1 MRFALLSRGSVY
13 GWFAA
18 GSCAALAL
26 AASAEVG
33 AQDVSSAEV
42 VLEELTVTARK
53 REENVQ
59 NTPIAVSAFGERALQ
74 ERNIQSAADI
84 TGYVPNVQFDSV
96 ATESGGGAATQIAIR
111 GIGQTDYV
119 LTVEPGVGIYLDGV
133 YVGKSIGSLLD
144 TVDIERLE
152 VLRGPQGTLFGKNTL
167 GGAIQLVSRRPGT
180 EPELYS
186 EVITGAFDRFDV
198 RTGLSAPINDGLRL
212 RFTGNYQSRDGHVK
226 RMSAITGQDT
236 GKRQGNKNQLSGR
249 LVTEIDLADNLL
261 ATVAIDGSRIDEES
275 AGGVVLKA
283 DENGGFSSL
292 YNAAVPGGV
301 CLPSAG
307 AARFDN
313 PLCYNSQYERS
324 LSSRQSTNNND
335 DANRSEANIWGT
347 SLTLDWTLEV
357 FSVRSISAYRR
368 VSVDILQELT
378 GSAYY
383 VDTIGQRIGTKQL
396 SQELQLTGDALD
408 DRLHFVAG
416 AYYLHEEGE
425 QRFPVDLTV
434 VQLLTGGAIENDSY
448 AAFSQVTY
456 DLTEQLSLTGGLR
469 YTHEV
474 RAFNPEGQVLQ
485 GYNVSSATPVPGFV
499 NPLTG
504 AFGPAGT
511 PLFPGGWY
519 ERTSDSTTPMA
530 SLNYLFGDAA
540 MAYVSY
546 AKGFKGGGFTMRYFP
561 PVLPAPGTDPDS
573 IVSYAGPETAV
584 TYEVGLKSEWFDR
597 RLRLNVAG
605 FHTDYDDIQ
614 VTYNIDPDGAGPIG
628 NFVPVLSNAASA
640 RIRGIELEGSLAA
653 TEWLRFD
660 TAVGYVDAEYTHFS
674 TLARANYPG
683 IESAELPNTPEW
695 TANIGGTLTFMDD
708 SAGRLALRADYSYRS
723 EQFKEF
729 TNSPVLRQ
737 DAYGVLN
744 AALTYATADEQW
756 QATLG
761 GTNLTDEAYMVS
773 GVANPGTGFFQAAVS
788 RPREWYL
795 SLRYGFQ

>member
-1 MRFALLSRGSVY
+1 MMTFATVGRCAVHGWIAAACVPMGMGCGGSV
-13 GWFAA
+13 W
-18 GSCAALAL
+18 
-26 AASAEVG
+26 
-33 AQDVSSAEV
+33 AQDVSDT

-59 NTPIAVSAFGERALQ
+59 TTPLSVSAFGERALQ
-74 ERNIQSAADI
+74 ERNIQSAADV
-84 TGYVPNVQFDSV
+84 TGHVPNVQFDSV
-96 ATESGGGAATQIAIR
+96 ASESGGGAATQIAIR

-180 EPELYS
+180 EPEFYS
-186 EVITGAFDRFDV
+186 EVVTGAFDRFDV
-198 RTGLSAPINDGLRL
+198 KTGMSSPVNDSLRL
-212 RFTGNYQSRDGHVK
+212 RFTGSYQSRDGHVK
-226 RMSAITGQDT
+226 RVVSPVTGRDT
-236 GKRQGNKNQLSGR
+236 GKRQGNKDQLSGR
-249 LVTEIDLADNLL
+249 LVAEIDLADNLL
-261 ATVAIDGSRIDEES
+261 ATVAIDGSRIDEEA
-275 AGGVVLKA
+275 AGAMVLKA

-307 AARFDN
+307 AARFNN
-313 PLCYNSQYERS
+313 PLCYNSQYDRS
-324 LSSRQSTNNND
+324 LSSRETTNNND
-335 DANRSEANIWGT
+335 AANFSKANIWGT
-347 SLTLDWTLEV
+347 SLTLDWSLDA
-357 FSVRSISAYRR
+357 FNVRSISAYRR
-368 VSVDILQELT
+368 VSVGILQELT

-383 VDTIGQRIGTKQL
+383 VDTIGQSIGTKQL
-396 SQELQLTGDALD
+396 SQELQLTGDLLD
-408 DRLHFVAG
+408 DRLHLVAG

-425 QRFPVDLTV
+425 QRFPVDITL
-434 VQLLTGGAIENDSY
+434 VQFLSGGAIENDSY

-456 DLTEQLSLTGGLR
+456 DLTDQLSLTGGLR

-474 RAFNPEGQVLQ
+474 REFNPGLQVLQ
-485 GYNVSSATPVPGFV
+485 GYNGGSSTRIPGFV
-499 NPLTG
+499 NPVAG
-504 AFGPAGT
+504 AFGAPGT
-511 PLFPGGWY
+511 PLFPAGWY

-530 SLNYLFGDAA
+530 SLNYVFANDA

-561 PVLPAPGTDPDS
+561 PVLPAAGTDPDD

-584 TYEVGLKSEWFDR
+584 TYEAGLKSEWFQR
-597 RLRLNVAG
+597 RLRLNVAA
-605 FHTDYDDIQ
+605 FQTDYDDIQ

-640 RIRGIELEGSLAA
+640 QIRGIEIEASLAA
-653 TEWLRFD
+653 TDWLRVD
-660 TAVGYVDAEYTHFS
+660 SSVGYVDAEYTYFS
-674 TLARANYPG
+674 PLARANYPG

-695 TANIGGTLTFMDD
+695 TANIGGTVTFMDNV
-708 SAGRLALRADYSYRS
+708 AGRLALRLDYSYRS

-729 TNSPVLRQ
+729 TNSPILKQ

-744 AALTYATADEQW
+744 AALTYVTPGAQW
-756 QATLG
+756 QVSLG
-761 GTNLTDEAYMVS
+761 GTNLTDEAYMVN

-795 SLRYGFQ
+795 SLRYGF

>member
-1 MRFALLSRGSVY
+1 MTFASLSRGSVY

-26 AASAEVG
+26 ACSADAW
-33 AQDVSSAEV
+33 AQDVSSADV

-59 NTPIAVSAFGERALQ
+59 STPIAVSAFGERALQ
-74 ERNIQSAADI
+74 ERNIQSAADV

-96 ATESGGGAATQIAIR
+96 ASESGGGAATQIAIR

-198 RTGLSAPINDGLRL
+198 KTGLSAPINDGLRL

-226 RMSAITGQDT
+226 RMSAVTGQDT

-275 AGGVVLKA
+275 AGGVVLEA
-283 DENGGFSSL
+283 DENGGFASL

-313 PLCYNSQYERS
+313 PLCYNSRYERS
-324 LSSRQSTNNND
+324 LSSRQTTNNND
-335 DANRSEANIWGT
+335 EANRSEANIWGT
-347 SLTLDWTLEV
+347 SLTLDWTLDA

-408 DRLHFVAG
+408 DELHFVAG

-425 QRFPVDLTV
+425 QRFPVDLTL

-448 AAFSQVTY
+448 AAFSQLTY

-474 RAFNPEGQVLQ
+474 RRFNPALQVLR
-485 GYNVSSATPVPGFV
+485 GYDVGWATPIPGFA
-499 NPLTG
+499 NPFAG
-504 AFGPAGT
+504 AFGPPGT
-511 PLFPGGWY
+511 PLFPAGWY
-519 ERTSDSTTPMA
+519 ERTGGSTTPMA
-530 SLNYLFGDAA
+530 SLNYLFSDAA
-540 MAYVSY
+540 MVYVSY
-546 AKGFKGGGFTMRYFP
+546 TEGFKGGGFTMRYFP

-573 IVSYAGPETAV
+573 IVSYADPETAV
-584 TYEVGLKSEWFDR
+584 TYEVGLKSEWFGR

-660 TAVGYVDAEYTHFS
+660 AAVGYIDAEYTYFS
-674 TLARANYPG
+674 ALARANYPG

-695 TANIGGTLTFMDD
+695 TANIGGTLTFMDH

-744 AALTYATADEQW
+744 AALTYTTADEQW
-756 QATLG
+756 QAALG

-795 SLRYGFQ
+795 SLRYGF